1 MLGDNYAQM
10 KMTTELDLT
19 NYHLP
24 DLTSVDIESS
34 LTAIDLT
41 ANRLRTIDPRI
52 LQLQGLRSINFRQ
65 NLLANVSAWSTGEC
79 KGALEDLE
87 FRDNH
92 LSTIPCLQGFLQ
104 LRRLDCSYN
113 QIRNLL
119 PLADLNSSKLEELYV
134 ANNKVTAIAA
144 LSHLTSLTLLELG
157 SNRIRV
163 IEGIASLTGL
173 QELWLGRNRIT
184 NVDGLTTLV
193 NLRRISL
200 QSNRL
205 TSMLGLEACT
215 ALEELYLSHNGIAT
229 LEGLGPLTRL
239 KILDVSSNR
248 LTAVDP
254 SALATLTQLEDLWL
268 NDNRIPAID
277 AALDRVLDPVRH
289 SLTCIYLEGNPAAS
303 DPQYKR
309 KLVNMLPK
317 LKQLDANFLRAAAE
331 SQQPQWL
338 WFGVQPCPTGCRVSV
353 AAFLVWVHDVV

>member
-1 MLGDNYAQM
+1 MP
-10 KMTTELDLT
+10 TELDLT

-24 DLTSVDIESS
+24 DLTGVEIEPS

-41 ANRLRTIDPRI
+41 ANRLRTLDPRI
-52 LQLQGLRSINFRQ
+52 LHLQGLRSINFRQ
-65 NLLANVSAWSTGEC
+65 NLLANVSAWSTCEC
-79 KGALEDLE
+79 KGTLEDLE

-92 LSTIPCLQGFLQ
+92 LSTIPCLKGFVQ

-119 PLADLNSSKLEELYV
+119 PLADLDLNRLEELYV

-144 LSHLTSLTLLELG
+144 LSNLTALTLLELG

-163 IEGIASLTGL
+163 VEGIANLSGL
-173 QELWLGRNRIT
+173 RELWLGRNRIT
-184 NVDGLTTLV
+184 KIDGLTTLV

-205 TSMLGLEACT
+205 SSMLGLESCT
-215 ALEELYLSHNGIAT
+215 ALEELYLSHNGIVT
-229 LEGLGPLTRL
+229 LEGLAPLTRL

-248 LTAVDP
+248 LTKVETG
-254 SALATLTQLEDLWL
+254 ALATLTQLEDLWL

-277 AALDRVLDPVRH
+277 VALDSALDHVRH

-317 LKQLDANFLRAAAE
+317 LKQLDANFL
-331 SQQPQWL
+331 
-338 WFGVQPCPTGCRVSV
+338 
-353 AAFLVWVHDVV
+353 